1 MQRTFSYF
9 VYLFAVCM
17 CVCVCDNLLDVY
29 LHMCDVMGMLAVW
42 STNTLGLVTC
52 FDILHII
59 ISQYQVKI

>member
-1 MQRTFSYF
+1 
-9 VYLFAVCM
+9 
-17 CVCVCDNLLDVY
+17 
-29 LHMCDVMGMLAVW
+29 MCDVMGMLAVW